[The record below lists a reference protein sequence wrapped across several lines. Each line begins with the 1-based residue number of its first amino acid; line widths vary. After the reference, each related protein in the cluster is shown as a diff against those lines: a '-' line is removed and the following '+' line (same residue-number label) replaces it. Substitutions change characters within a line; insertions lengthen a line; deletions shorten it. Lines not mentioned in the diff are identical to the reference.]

1 MALLDFIAPESG
13 LKLTGEGVRLRP
25 PKWADYG
32 EWSALRSAS
41 RAFLQPWE
49 PTWAE
54 DDLTRAA
61 FRRRL
66 ATYQRDIDAGLAFP
80 FFVFR
85 EEDGQL
91 VGAITLSNVRRG
103 VAQMASVGY
112 WVGQPYARSGYTL
125 AAVKAVC
132 GFAFEQLGLHRVEAA
147 CIPTNEASAG
157 VLLKAGFEEEGF
169 AKAYL
174 KIDGDWRDHRLFGLL
189 APELVQRFS
198 K

>member
-1 MALLDFIAPESG
+1 MALLDFMTPESG
-13 LKLTGEGVRLRP
+13 LRLAGEGVRLRP
-25 PKWADYG
+25 PRWADFA
-32 EWSALRSAS
+32 EWAELRGAS

-66 ATYQRDIDAGLAFP
+66 ATYQRDMDMGVAYP

-85 EEDGQL
+85 ETDGRL
-91 VGAITLSNVRRG
+91 VGAITVSNVRRG
-103 VAQMASVGY
+103 VAQMCSIGY
-112 WVGQPYARSGYTL
+112 WVGQPYTRRGHTL
-125 AAVKAVC
+125 AAVNAVC
-132 GFAFEQLGLHRVEAA
+132 RFAFEQLGLHRVEAA
-147 CIPTNEASAG
+147 CIPTNTASAG
-157 VLLKAGFEEEGF
+157 VLLKAGFEEEGY

-189 APELVQRFS
+189 SPELAAKHR
-198 K
+198 

>member
-1 MALLDFIAPESG
+1 MALLDFIALESG
-13 LKLTGEGVRLRP
+13 LRLTGAGVRLRP
-25 PKWADYG
+25 PKSSDYA
-32 EWSALRSAS
+32 EWSVLRQVS

-61 FRRRL
+61 FRRRM
-66 ATYQRDIDAGLAFP
+66 ASYQRDIDTGAAFP

-85 EEDGQL
+85 EEDGAL
-91 VGAITLSNVRRG
+91 VGGITLSNVRRG

-112 WVGQPYARSGYTL
+112 WIGLPHAQRGHTL
-125 AAVKAVC
+125 AAVKAVTR
-132 GFAFEQLGLHRVEAA
+132 FAFDQVGLHRIEAA
-147 CIPTNEASAG
+147 CIPYNHASAAL
-157 VLLKAGFEEEGF
+157 LLKAGFEEEGF

-189 APELVQRFS
+189 SPELQRR
-198 K
+198 